1 MTIAQDMI
9 DIVGPA
15 LDGCFDSFSTLYAPL
30 FPGSAQALL
39 AWAVTERQGRPVVL
53 VTDGPHALELM
64 HQDLRTL
71 SPIQHGTGSDANSRL
86 MYLPPRESTS
96 PDPRDHDLEIIGSR
110 LRTLTWLAQKTA
122 EKNPRVIAT
131 TAEALLQETLP
142 PAVLVEQTQ
151 ILAVDEDRDV
161 NDLTTA
167 LESIGYTFVPEVQDK
182 GQVAVKGGLVD
193 VWPSTDLWPI
203 RLEFFGN
210 TVESI
215 RTFDPSTQRSLD
227 RPRDAQFSPVLE
239 KTSLAEA
246 AATFME
252 YLPDDAVIIWSDM
265 DTIREHLAAHH
276 HRSSKKGNGTCRM
289 RFEDLED
296 TLDSRKSVHQIV
308 TQTAPP
314 SHSRLELDLSDCR
327 HISHVPRD
335 AFEPDVMEGARKALY
350 ADLQGDVDDGAL
362 VAICFDTN
370 GALEHFEKS
379 VKPGKKKKL
388 TCEVGILSGGF
399 SSKRLGLTVLAE
411 SDVYG
416 HKKMRGRRY
425 DPLGDHPRPSR
436 DSGPRI
442 ADLASLV
449 PGELVVH
456 VDHGL
461 GCYRGL
467 NEIVFEDQRQEVIT
481 IEYANDMKLHVPA
494 THAHLLSRYVCGAR
508 QKATL
513 HRLGGKRWDKEME
526 AATGAVADLASD
538 LLETQAQR
546 NTLEGHA
553 YPHDTTWQH
562 EFEASFPF
570 QETRDQLTVIEDI
583 KSDMEAPHPMDR
595 LVCGDAG
602 YGKTEIAMRAAFK
615 VAMSNRQV
623 AILVPTTVLAQQH
636 YQTFKDRMAAYP
648 LRIEMLSRFCTRS
661 QHQAILAGIADG
673 VIDIV
678 IGTHALVQPSVR
690 FKNLGLAII
699 DEEQR
704 FGVAHKERLKQI
716 RKLVDV
722 LTMTATPI
730 PRTLYMSMTGAKDM
744 SLLQTPPSERMAI
757 ETIVARNS
765 DSVVREAILREL
777 NREGQVFYLYNR
789 VRTIDAIR
797 ERLESLVPEARIAVA
812 HGQMSSGQLKEVMR
826 RFVNGEHDV
835 LLCTTIIESGVDIPS
850 VNTILIDRA
859 DRFGIA
865 DLYQLRGRVGRSNH
879 KAYAFLLLPS
889 QGRVEQ
895 DALKRI
901 AAVERHSGLGAG
913 FSLAVR
919 DLEIRGSGNLLGA
932 RQSGHIAAVGF
943 GLYCQLL
950 QRTIAQMKGEKVPP
964 VIDVDVAL
972 DFVDMAPNNADREDA
987 ACVPYTYIDEE
998 SLRLDTYRKLAQS
1011 STIEDLAA
1019 LRDELADR
1027 FGPVPKAVETMLQIT
1042 QIRVLAFQHRIEH
1055 VRCRYDKL
1063 TLVSNGHSLM
1073 KGTRFPRLEATS
1085 IQGRLQEIKD
1095 LIVTRESWS

>member
-1 MTIAQDMI
+1 MI
-9 DIVGPA
+9 EVIGPA
-15 LDGCFDSFSTLYAPL
+15 IEGCFDASPTLNAPL
-30 FPGSAQALL
+30 LPGSAQALL
-39 AWAVTERQGRPVVL
+39 AWAITERLERTVVL
-53 VTDGPHALELM
+53 VTDGPHSLESM

-71 SPIQHGTGSDANSRL
+71 SPFHDEADGGPKL
-86 MYLPPRESTS
+86 MYFPPRESAS

-110 LRTLTWLAQKTA
+110 LQALTQLTPVTK
-122 EKNPRVIAT
+122 KKPPCVIAT
-131 TAEALLQETLP
+131 TAEALLQRTLP
-142 PAVLVEQTQ
+142 PDVLVQQTQ
-151 ILAVDEDRDV
+151 TLSIDVEHDISDLAKS
-161 NDLTTA
+161 

-193 VWPSTDLWPI
+193 VWPSVALWPV
-203 RLEFFGN
+203 RLEFYGN
-210 TVESI
+210 IIDSI

-227 RPRDAQFSPVLE
+227 RPDRARFPPVTEQTSIADA
-239 KTSLAEA
+239 TAD
-246 AATFME
+246 FME
-252 YLPDDAVIIWSDM
+252 YLPRDVVVMWSDI
-265 DTIREHLAAHH
+265 DTIREHLQAHH
-276 HRSSKKGNGTCRM
+276 HRSGNQDSGKYLIRL
-289 RFEDLED
+289 EDLENAF
-296 TLDSRKSVHQIV
+296 DSSESICQIV
-308 TQTAPP
+308 MQAAPP
-314 SHSRLELDLSDCR
+314 NHSRLSLDLIDCH
-327 HISHVPRD
+327 HISHVPRETS
-335 AFEPDVMEGARKALY
+335 EPDVMEIARKTLY
-350 ADLQGDVDDGAL
+350 ADLKDNVSNGAF
-362 VAICFDTN
+362 VAIYFDTN
-370 GALEHFEKS
+370 GALEHFGKS
-379 VKPGKKKKL
+379 VKPGKGKNPI
-388 TCEVGILSGGF
+388 CEVGILSSGF
-399 SSKRLGLTVLAE
+399 FSKSLGLTVLSE

-416 HKKMRGRRY
+416 HQKLRGRRY
-425 DPLGDHPRPSR
+425 DPMGDVPRPSR
-436 DSGPRI
+436 DGGSRI

-481 IEYANDMKLHVPA
+481 IEYADDMKLHVPA
-494 THAHLLSRYVCGAR
+494 THAHLLSRYVGGAR

-513 HRLGGKRWDKEME
+513 HRLGGKRWNKEME
-526 AATGAVADLASD
+526 DATGAVADLASD

-546 NTLEGHA
+546 NMLEGHA
-553 YPHDTTWQH
+553 YAKDTTWQH
-562 EFEASFPF
+562 EFEASFPY

-602 YGKTEIAMRAAFK
+602 YGKTEVAMRAAFK
-615 VAMSNRQV
+615 VAMNSRQV

-636 YQTFKDRMAAYP
+636 FQTFKDRMEAYP
-648 LRIEMLSRFCTRS
+648 LRVEMLSRFCTRT
-661 QHQAILAGIADG
+661 QHQDIVAGIADG
-673 VIDIV
+673 TIDIV

-722 LTMTATPI
+722 LTLTATPI

-789 VRTIDAIR
+789 VRTIDVLR
-797 ERLESLVPEARIAVA
+797 ERLEALVPEARIAVA

-879 KAYAFLLLPS
+879 KAYAFLLLPA

-895 DALKRI
+895 DARKRI

-932 RQSGHIAAVGF
+932 QQSGHIAAVGF

-964 VIDVDVAL
+964 VIDVDVSL
-972 DFVDMAPNNADREDA
+972 DFVDMAPNNADRDDA

-998 SLRLDTYRKLAQS
+998 SLRLDMYRKLAQS
-1011 STIEDLAA
+1011 SMLEDLAS

-1027 FGPVPKAVETMLQIT
+1027 FGPVPKSVETMLQIVE
-1042 QIRVLAFQHRIEH
+1042 IRVLAFQHRIEH
-1055 VRCRYDKL
+1055 VRCRNEKV
-1063 TLVSNGHSLM
+1063 TLVSNGHALM

-1095 LIVTRESWS
+1095 LIVTRETWS